1 MTMLLD
7 KKRSAPSNVQRP
19 DEATLESG
27 KLLRETRTARRRCGG
42 DDAAGARLAAYK
54 TPDEILFVDPLPKNP
69 TSKIHHRA
77 LREKLA
83 PAEASQGWQSE
94 FERLALGARIHCGQA
109 FRPG

>member
-1 MTMLLD
+1 MLLD
-7 KKRSAPSNVQRP
+7 KKRSAPSNVQSP
-19 DEATLESG
+19 DEAALERG
-27 KLLRETRTARRRCGG
+27 QLLRKTRRCGSA
-42 DDAAGARLAAYK
+42 DAAGARLAAYK

-94 FERLALGARIHCGQA
+94 FERLALGARIHCEQGV
-109 FRPG
+109 RRG